1 MNHVTR
7 RMIERASHDTTPFN
21 SSKTRTVRA
30 TKDEVIERY
39 GLCAVCADRE
49 TCPDKPDDMLLSL
62 CTSYSDDGSTMYQVK
77 VRE

>member
-1 MNHVTR
+1 M
-7 RMIERASHDTTPFN
+7 
-21 SSKTRTVRA
+21 KTVKM
-30 TKDEVIERY
+30 TKDEVIDRY

-77 VRE
+77 VKDWS